1 MKRRK
6 PVPDPCLPPVED
18 FEVLAVKH
26 PTEVPDPEGRRLAL

>member
-1 MKRRK
+1 VKPRK
-6 PVPDPCLPPVED
+6 PAPDPCLPPVED